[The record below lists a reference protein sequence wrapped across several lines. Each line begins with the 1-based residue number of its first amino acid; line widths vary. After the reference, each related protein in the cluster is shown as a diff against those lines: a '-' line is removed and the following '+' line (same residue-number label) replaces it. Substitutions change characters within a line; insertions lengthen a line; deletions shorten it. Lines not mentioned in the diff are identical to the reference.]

1 MRGIARRCD
10 VFQIMV
16 SGGLLRRGQDYG
28 SFSVALD
35 SLFTPWRLPFAR
47 CIRPSGRELVD

>member
-16 SGGLLRRGQDYG
+16 SGGLLRRSQNYG
-28 SFSVALD
+28 RFSVALD